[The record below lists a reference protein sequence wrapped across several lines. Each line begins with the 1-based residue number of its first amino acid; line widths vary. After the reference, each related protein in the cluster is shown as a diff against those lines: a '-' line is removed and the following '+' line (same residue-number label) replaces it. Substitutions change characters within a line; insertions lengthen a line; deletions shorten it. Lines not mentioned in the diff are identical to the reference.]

1 MKENVMK
8 LIDFGF
14 KMYRKYESLL
24 KYLFFGVC
32 TTIVNFIVHFS
43 CLAVVY
49 NVYLATCVSWA
60 VAVFFAYLTNRI
72 LVFKSET
79 KGFKEIFSEVSKFVG
94 FRVASLGMEEGIMLV
109 MVGMLDL
116 NGTYVKI
123 FAQFLVIM
131 ANYAFSKLFIFRKVK
146 EEGC

>member
-1 MKENVMK
+1 
-8 LIDFGF
+8 
-14 KMYRKYESLL
+14 
-24 KYLFFGVC
+24 
-32 TTIVNFIVHFS
+32 
-43 CLAVVY
+43 
-49 NVYLATCVSWA
+49 
-60 VAVFFAYLTNRI
+60 
-72 LVFKSET
+72 
-79 KGFKEIFSEVSKFVG
+79 VG

-109 MVGMLDL
+109 MVGMLNL